1 MKEDA
6 EGKDQEAVDPRMAK
20 RARKVNGAKKK
31 RRIRRRALLVLG
43 LLAFVGLGLWVV
55 YLSPFFDVDKIR
67 FTGIANASLEEISS
81 ITDRFAGEP
90 LAGIDIESASD
101 KIRELPW
108 VKEVK
113 INRSWWGGDISVTVI
128 ERTPVAVQ
136 AIADGY
142 ALIGREG
149 KIFENISEPGKFPV
163 VEGVS
168 TLNGWVKDAE
178 PALET
183 AEQLSAVQDIANK
196 VRAVV
201 VAESGELY
209 LNLNEGGWIR
219 LGDTRELPD
228 KLRSARTFLQ
238 NVGVRCDQ
246 MLDVRSPLATAVTSG
261 HNCKA

>member
-1 MKEDA
+1 MKKEA
-6 EGKDQEAVDPRMAK
+6 ESEEREAVDPRIAK
-20 RARKVNGAKKK
+20 RAQKVNGAKRK

-43 LLAFVGLGLWVV
+43 LLAFVGAGLWVV
-55 YLSPFFDVDKIR
+55 YLSPFFDVNKIK
-67 FTGIANASLEEISS
+67 FSGVANASLEEISG
-81 ITDRFAGEP
+81 ITDHFEGEP
-90 LAGIDIESASD
+90 LAVIDIESAS
-101 KIRELPW
+101 KRIKELPW

-142 ALIGREG
+142 ALISREG
-149 KIFENISEPGKFPV
+149 KILENISEPGKFPV

-168 TLNGWVKDAE
+168 TLNGWVRDAE

-183 AEQLSAVQDIANK
+183 AEQLGTAQDIADK

-201 VAESGELY
+201 RADSGELY
-209 LNLNEGGWIR
+209 LNLKGGGWIR

-246 MLDVRSPLATAVTSG
+246 MLDVRSPLATALTSG
-261 HNCKA
+261 HNCEA

>member
-1 MKEDA
+1 MKEESRSKEQMPA
-6 EGKDQEAVDPRMAK
+6 EPRTAE
-20 RARKVNGAKKK
+20 RAQKVPKKK
-31 RRIRRRALLVLG
+31 RRIRRRVLSVLG
-43 LLAFVGLGLWVV
+43 LIAFVGAGLWVV
-55 YLSPFFDVDKIR
+55 YLSPFFDVDKIK
-67 FTGIANASLEEISS
+67 FSGIANASLDEISS

-90 LAGIDIESASD
+90 LAGIDIESAS
-101 KIRELPW
+101 KSIEELPW

-113 INRSWWGGDISVTVI
+113 IKRSWWGGDISVSVI

-142 ALIGREG
+142 ALVSREG
-149 KIFENISEPGKFPV
+149 KILENISQPGKFPI

-168 TLNGWVKDAE
+168 TVNGWVKDAE

-183 AEQLSAVQDIANK
+183 AEQLSIAQDIANE

-201 VAESGELY
+201 VSETGELY

-219 LGDTRELPD
+219 LGDSRELPE
-228 KLRSARTFLQ
+228 KLRSARTVLQ

-246 MLDVRSPLATAVTSG
+246 VLDVRSPLATAVTSG
-261 HNCKA
+261 YNCEAEV